1 MCCRPLRPRRARRAS
16 TSAVGRE
23 TIAGRAVIN
32 EPAIRFDDGAGYERY
47 MGKWSQLVGEAFLA
61 WLAPKPG
68 LRWLDVGC
76 GNGAFTELLIERCA
90 PASAHGVDPAEG
102 QIVYARSRPASRLAK
117 FELGDAM
124 ALPFPDN
131 SFDVAVMPLVLF
143 FVPDPPKG
151 VAEMA
156 RVVAPGGLVAAYSW
170 DMIGGGFPY
179 QALQAEMRE
188 MNAVV
193 RVAPNPDASRMKVVR
208 ELWVGAG
215 LEAVETREITVQRTF
230 EGFDDYWETILK
242 GPSVRPGLAAMQP
255 EKLAQ
260 LRYRMRVRLP
270 EDADGR
276 ITCTARANAIR
287 GRVPK
292 TRAVAP

>member
-1 MCCRPLRPRRARRAS
+1 
-16 TSAVGRE
+16 
-23 TIAGRAVIN
+23 
-32 EPAIRFDDGAGYERY
+32 
-47 MGKWSQLVGEAFLA
+47 MGKWSQLVGEAFLQ

-102 QIVYARSRPASRLAK
+102 QIAFARSRPTTHMAQ
-117 FELGDAM
+117 FGIGDAM

-143 FVPDPPKG
+143 FVPDPPRG

-156 RVVAPGGLVAAYSW
+156 RVVSPGGLVTAYSW

-208 ELWVGAG
+208 ELWLGAG
-215 LEAVETREITVQRTF
+215 LESVETREITVQRTYESF
-230 EGFDDYWETILK
+230 EDYWTTVLR
-242 GPSVRPGLAAMQP
+242 GPSVRSGLAAMTP
-255 EKLAQ
+255 EDLAKLK
-260 LRYRMRVRLP
+260 YRMRVRLP
-270 EDADGR
+270 EDERGR
-276 ITCTARANAIR
+276 IVCSARANAIK
-287 GRVPK
+287 GRVAAAK
-292 TRAVAP
+292 AAAR

>member
-1 MCCRPLRPRRARRAS
+1 
-16 TSAVGRE
+16 
-23 TIAGRAVIN
+23 
-32 EPAIRFDDGAGYERY
+32 
-47 MGKWSQLVGEAFLA
+47 MGKWSQLAGEAFLK
-61 WLAPKPG
+61 WLAPKPA

-76 GNGAFTELLIERCA
+76 GNGAFTELLIERCS
-90 PASAHGVDPAEG
+90 PATVYGVDPAEG
-102 QIVYARSRPASRLAK
+102 QIAYARSRPASRLAT
-117 FELGDAM
+117 FGLGDAM

-143 FVPDPPKG
+143 FVPEPPRG

-156 RVVAPGGLVAAYSW
+156 RVVCPGGLVTAYSW

-208 ELWVGAG
+208 ELWEGAG
-215 LEAVETREITVQRTF
+215 LQDVETHEISVQRTY
-230 EGFDDYWETILK
+230 ENFDDYWTTILK
-242 GPSVRPGLAAMQP
+242 GPSVRPGLAAMKP
-255 EKLAQ
+255 ETLAKLQ
-260 LRYRMRVRLP
+260 YRMRVRLP

-276 ITCTARANAIR
+276 ITCSARANAIK
-287 GRVPK
+287 GRVAAAK
-292 TRAVAP
+292 AAAR

>member
-1 MCCRPLRPRRARRAS
+1 MQSPGGAA
-16 TSAVGRE
+16 
-23 TIAGRAVIN
+23 IN

-47 MGKWSQLVGEAFLA
+47 MGKWSQLVGEAFLG
-61 WLAPKPG
+61 WLAPG
-68 LRWLDVGC
+68 RGWRWLDVGC
-76 GNGAFTELLIERCA
+76 GNGAFTELLVERCA
-90 PASAHGVDPAEG
+90 PASVHGVDPAAG
-102 QIVYARSRPASRLAK
+102 QIAYARSRPAARSAE
-117 FELGDAM
+117 FSLGDAM
-124 ALPFPDN
+124 ALPFADD
-131 SFDVAVMPLVLF
+131 SFDAAVMPLVLF

-188 MNAVV
+188 MNAIV

-208 ELWVGAG
+208 ELWLGAG
-215 LEAVETREITVQRTF
+215 LVAVETREITVQRTF
-230 EGFDDYWETILK
+230 EGFDDYWATILK
-242 GPSVRPGLAAMQP
+242 GPSVQPGLAAMKA

-260 LRYRMRVRLP
+260 LKYRMRVRLP

-287 GRVPK
+287 GRVPG
-292 TRAVAP
+292 TRAAAP